1 MTETQRL
8 ALDPVGRDLAGE
20 SRRLRAAG
28 PAAPIE
34 LPCGIPAWGIVDPGL
49 LRKLLVSPAV
59 SKNPRLHWPAWI
71 EGRIPGDWL
80 LAPWLS
86 MENMLSAHGS
96 EHRRLRTLVSKAF
109 TPRRISD
116 LGPSVQQTTDE
127 LLSALPAVAGDDGV
141 VNVREHFARALPFS
155 TIGRLFGLPTS
166 MHDELRAVIDVVL
179 APVPGADVARAAE
192 RTREILHELLIAK
205 RASPGDDLT
214 SALITARDG
223 DNPPL
228 SEVELLHTL
237 QLVIAAGFETTVNL
251 IDQGLTALLTH
262 PQQLEL
268 VRTDEAT
275 WDDAVEETLRWQP
288 SVPHMPLRFAVV
300 DIPVDATTTIAAGD
314 AILACF
320 GAANRDPDV
329 HGHDADEFDITRPTR
344 RQHFAFGHGVHA
356 CIGSALARMQAATA
370 LRTFF
375 ERYPNAQL
383 TVPVEELEPISL
395 VANGHQHLP
404 IRL

>member
-34 LPCGIPAWGIVDPGL
+34 LPGGIPAWGIVDPGL
-49 LRKLLVSPAV
+49 LRKLLVSPDV

-71 EGRIPGDWL
+71 EGQIPGDWL

-116 LGPSVQQTTDE
+116 LGPSVQQTTDA
-127 LLSALPAVAGDDGV
+127 LLGALPAAAGDDGV
-141 VNVREHFARALPFS
+141 VDVREHFARALPFS

-179 APVPGADVARAAE
+179 APVPGADVAGAAG

-268 VRTDEAT
+268 VRTGEAT
-275 WDDAVEETLRWQP
+275 WDDVVEETLRHQP
-288 SVPHMPLRFAVV
+288 SVPHMPLRFAMV
-300 DIPVDATTTIAAGD
+300 DIPVNATTTIAAGD

-329 HGHDADEFDITRPTR
+329 HGEDADEFDISRPTR

-356 CIGSALARMQAATA
+356 CIGSALARMQATTA

-375 ERYPNAQL
+375 ERYPDAQL

>member
-1 MTETQRL
+1 M
-8 ALDPVGRDLAGE
+8 GRDLAGE

-34 LPCGIPAWGIVDPGL
+34 LPGGIPAWGIVDPDL
-49 LRKLLVSPAV
+49 LRKLLVSPDV
-59 SKNPRLHWPAWI
+59 SKNPRLHWPAWF

-86 MENMLSAHGS
+86 MENMLSAYGS
-96 EHRRLRTLVSKAF
+96 EHRRLRTLLSKAF
-109 TPRRISD
+109 TPRRIAE
-116 LGPSVQQTTDE
+116 LGPSVQHTTDE
-127 LLSALPAVAGDDGV
+127 LLNALPSAAEDGV
-141 VNVREHFARALPFS
+141 VDVREHFAHLLPFD

-166 MHDELRAVIDVVL
+166 MHDELRACIDIVL
-179 APVPGADVARAAE
+179 APVLGADVAMASE

-205 RASPGDDLT
+205 RETAGDDLT
-214 SALITARDG
+214 SALLAARDG

-228 SEVELLHTL
+228 SETELLHTL
-237 QLVIAAGFETTVNL
+237 QLVIAAGFETTVNV

-262 PQQLEL
+262 PKQLEL
-268 VRTDEAT
+268 VRTGQASWEDV
-275 WDDAVEETLRWQP
+275 VEETLRWQP
-288 SVPHMPLRFAVV
+288 SVPHMPLRFAVTN
-300 DIPVDATTTIAAGD
+300 IPVSATTTIAAGD
-314 AILACF
+314 AIMACF

-329 HGHDADEFDITRPTR
+329 HGDDADEFDITRPSR
-344 RQHFAFGHGVHA
+344 RQHFAFGHGAHA
-356 CIGSALARMQAATA
+356 CIGSALARMQATTA

-375 ERYPNAQL
+375 ERYPGAQL
-383 TVPVEELEPISL
+383 AVPTEELEPISL